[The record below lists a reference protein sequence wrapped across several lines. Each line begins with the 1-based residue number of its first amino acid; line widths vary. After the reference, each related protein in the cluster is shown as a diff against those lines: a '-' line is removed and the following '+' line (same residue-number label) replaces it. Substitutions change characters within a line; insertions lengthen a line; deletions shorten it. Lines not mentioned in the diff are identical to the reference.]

1 MIAALCF
8 ERARCIRDNLIF
20 MKRRFKN
27 MKSVKRILSVAV
39 AVLLIAMM
47 MIPAVS
53 AADYSFT
60 LKTTK
65 PGYEFTVYPLAT
77 LDTSTGK
84 YEATSNVTDTTV
96 QAAILTSTD
105 STANLLDACK
115 NSTGLGSGLADK
127 FVSSATSTEKT
138 YNVGAG
144 IYYVKCTDV
153 PVNNKEIQ
161 QESIVV
167 LPYKDGTQT
176 KNSLTIDYDQNGKI
190 KELGEPGV
198 EKDFS
203 IDGSLTKNDQT
214 FGSDDTI
221 TYVLTADVTGSTA
234 NKLTSYIITDTMGTG
249 LDKREESINIT
260 SVVLKNGSDTT
271 DLAYDKVTTDIGGA
285 TFGVSIRATELDKDA
300 FYATDNKVVVTY
312 TTKLASDAPVNTNIP
327 NTDGLIYS
335 NGSDTKTIPGNT
347 VNAKT
352 YKITAQKIDA
362 NTGAPLT
369 GATFTLY
376 KADGTTKITS
386 GTTSGNEGKVTFD
399 KYLAAGTYIVK
410 ETGAPDGYN
419 LNSTPQTVVLPG
431 DADKTVVIED
441 TKAKLPNTGGNGTM
455 MFTIIGGSLVLL
467 AAALFVIVMKKKSSA
482 K

>member
-1 MIAALCF
+1 
-8 ERARCIRDNLIF
+8 

-27 MKSVKRILSVAV
+27 MKSVKRILSVTV

-60 LKTTK
+60 LKTEK

-77 LDTSTGK
+77 LNTTTGK
-84 YEATSNVTDTTV
+84 YEATDNVTDSTV
-96 QAAILTSTD
+96 KSAILTSTYE
-105 STANLLDACK
+105 TANLLEACK
-115 NSTGLGSGLADK
+115 KSTGLGDGLADK
-127 FVSSATSTEKT
+127 FVSSTSNEKT

-153 PVNNKEIQ
+153 PVNNKEIL

-176 KNSLTIDYDQNGKI
+176 INSLTIDYDQNGKI

-198 EKDFS
+198 EKHFKLGD
-203 IDGSLTKNDQT
+203 DTLTKEDQT
-214 FGSDDTI
+214 FGSDDDI

-234 NKLTSYIITDTMGTG
+234 NKLSSYIITDTMGTG
-249 LDKREESINIT
+249 LDTNKKDIV
-260 SVVLKNGSDTT
+260 SVVLKNGTT
-271 DLAYDKVTTDIGGA
+271 ETPLTEGTDYTVITEPADIGGA
-285 TFGVSIRATELDKDA
+285 TFGVSIDATNVLDKND
-300 FYATDNKVVVTY
+300 FYATGNKVVVTY
-312 TTKLASDAPVNTNIP
+312 TTKLASNARVNTNIP

-335 NGSDTKTIPGNT
+335 NGSDTKTIPGDT

-362 NTGAPLT
+362 NTQAPLT

-376 KADGTTKITS
+376 KADGTTEITS

-410 ETGAPDGYN
+410 ETGAPEGYN

-431 DADKTVVIED
+431 DADRTVVIED
-441 TKAKLPNTGGNGTM
+441 THAKLPNTGGNGTL

>member
-1 MIAALCF
+1 
-8 ERARCIRDNLIF
+8 

-115 NSTGLGSGLADK
+115 NSTGLGNGLADK
-127 FVSSATSTEKT
+127 FVSSATSKEKT

-249 LDKREESINIT
+249 LDKTKKDIV
-260 SVVLKNGSDTT
+260 SVVLKNGTT
-271 DLAYDKVTTDIGGA
+271 ETPLTEGTDYTVITEPADIGGA
-285 TFGVSIRATELDKDA
+285 TFGVSIDATNVLDKND
-300 FYATDNKVVVTY
+300 FYATGNQVVVTY
-312 TTKLASDAPVNTNIP
+312 TTKLASTAPVNTNIP
-327 NTDGLIYS
+327 NTDALIYS
-335 NGSDTKTIPGNT
+335 NGSDTKTIPGDT

-352 YKITAQKIDA
+352 YKVVAKKVDA
-362 NTGAPLT
+362 NTQAPLARAKFGLYQDAACTKLIAESPKT
-369 GATFTLY
+369 GNDGI
-376 KADGTTKITS
+376 ADFGVK
-386 GTTSGNEGKVTFD
+386 
-399 KYLAAGTYIVK
+399 LPAGTYYVK
-410 ETGAPDGYN
+410 EIEAPEGYN
-419 LNSTPQTVVLPG
+419 LNSAPQRVVLP
-431 DADKTVVIED
+431 DDVDNATKIATVVIED
-441 TKAKLPNTGGNGTM
+441 THAKLPNTGGNGTL

-467 AAALFVIVMKKKSSA
+467 AAALFIVVMKKKSSA

>member
-1 MIAALCF
+1 
-8 ERARCIRDNLIF
+8 
-20 MKRRFKN
+20 

-53 AADYSFT
+53 AASYSFT

-65 PGYEFTVYPLAT
+65 PGYEFTVYPLAK
-77 LDTSTGK
+77 LDTTTGK
-84 YEATSNVTDTTV
+84 YEATDNVTDNAV
-96 QAAILTSTD
+96 KSAILTSTGE
-105 STANLLDACK
+105 TANLLEACK
-115 NSTGLGSGLADK
+115 NSTGLGTGLADK
-127 FVSSATSTEKT
+127 FVSSATSKAKT
-138 YNVGAG
+138 YNDVDAG

-153 PVNNKEIQ
+153 PVNNKEIL

-167 LPYKDGTQT
+167 LPYKDGNQT
-176 KNSLTIDYDQNGKI
+176 INSLTIDYDQNGKI

-198 EKDFS
+198 EKDFKLG
-203 IDGSLTKNDQT
+203 DDTLTKEEQT
-214 FGSDDTI
+214 FGSDDDI

-249 LDKREESINIT
+249 LDTNKKDIV
-260 SVVLKNGSDTT
+260 SVVLKNGTT
-271 DLAYDKVTTDIGGA
+271 ETPLTAGTDYTVITEPADIGGA
-285 TFGVSIRATELDKDA
+285 TFGVSIDATVLDKND
-300 FYATDNKVVVTY
+300 FYATGNKVVVTY
-312 TTKLASDAPVNTNIP
+312 TTKLASNAPVNTNIP

-431 DADKTVVIED
+431 DADKIVVIED

>member
-1 MIAALCF
+1 
-8 ERARCIRDNLIF
+8 
-20 MKRRFKN
+20 
-27 MKSVKRILSVAV
+27 MKSVKRILSVTV

-60 LKTTK
+60 LKTEK

-77 LDTSTGK
+77 LDTNTGK
-84 YEATSNVTDTTV
+84 YEATDNVTDTAV
-96 QAAILTSTD
+96 QAAILTSTN

-127 FVSSATSTEKT
+127 FVSSATSKSKT

-176 KNSLTIDYDQNGKI
+176 INSLTIDYDQNGKI

-234 NKLTSYIITDTMGTG
+234 NKLSSYIITDTMGTG
-249 LDKREESINIT
+249 LDKTKKDIV
-260 SVVLKNGSDTT
+260 SVVLKNGTT
-271 DLAYDKVTTDIGGA
+271 ETPLTAGTDYNVITKPADIGGA
-285 TFGVSIRATELDKDA
+285 TFGVSIDATNVLDKNA
-300 FYATDNKVVVTY
+300 FYATGNQVVVTY

-399 KYLAAGTYIVK
+399 KYLAAGTYVVK

-467 AAALFVIVMKKKSSA
+467 AAALFIVVMKKKSSA

>member
-1 MIAALCF
+1 
-8 ERARCIRDNLIF
+8 
-20 MKRRFKN
+20 

-53 AADYSFT
+53 AADYTFT
-60 LKTTK
+60 LKTAK

-77 LDTSTGK
+77 LNTTTGQ
-84 YEATSNVTDTTV
+84 YQATSNVTDTDV

-127 FVSSATSTEKT
+127 FVSSSTTTQKT
-138 YNVGAG
+138 YTVDAG

-176 KNSLTIDYDQNGKI
+176 INSLTIDYDQNGKI

-203 IDGSLTKNDQT
+203 IGGSLTKNDQT

-221 TYVLTADVTGSTA
+221 TYVLTADITGSTA
-234 NKLTSYIITDTMGTG
+234 NKLSSYIITDTMGTG
-249 LDKREESINIT
+249 LDKTKQDIV
-260 SVVLKNGSDTT
+260 SVVLKNGSNTSN
-271 DLAYDKVTTDIGGA
+271 LQYDKVTTGIGDA
-285 TFGVSIRATELDKDA
+285 TFGVSIDATELDKND
-300 FYATDNKVVVTY
+300 FYAAGNQVVVTY
-312 TTKLASDAPVNTNIP
+312 TTRLASDAPVNTNIP
-327 NTDGLIYS
+327 NTDGLTYS

-376 KADGTTKITS
+376 KADGTTVITS
-386 GTTSGNEGKVTFD
+386 GTTSGNEGKVTFN

-410 ETGAPDGYN
+410 ETGAPEGYN
-419 LNSTPQTVVLPG
+419 LNSTPQTVVLP
-431 DADKTVVIED
+431 DDVNKTVVIED

-467 AAALFVIVMKKKSSA
+467 AAALFIVVMKKKSSA